1 MSEVVIEFKNVTKKY
16 KLFKSEK
23 RRLLYTFCRKI
34 KYQEK
39 KAVDNV
45 SFQVRRGESV
55 ALFGKNGAGKS
66 TILKMITGVC
76 FPTEGEITVKG
87 RVSALLELTSGF
99 DTEFT
104 GRENIYLKGQLLGLK
119 DKEIKELEQE
129 REKATQN
136 DTELK
141 DAQQKITE
149 GNKIT
154 GMTEVTGPGVII
166 TLSDGKG
173 VATSTLNPSQLIV
186 HDLDVLSVVNELINA
201 GAEAISINDQRWVL
215 TTAISC
221 RGNTIDINGERIG
234 APFTIKAIGLPEYLA
249 GLERVGGYLE
259 YMKQDGVGV
268 KLEKSNSIT
277 IPKYSGVINF
287 EYLQNVEE

>member
-1 MSEVVIEFKNVTKKY
+1 MSNKKGISIILGIMCFALTLGIFIQIKTIRNTDSTISQNQEANELRDEILKY
-16 KLFKSEK
+16 KE
-23 RRLLYTFCRKI
+23 RY
-34 KYQEK
+34 
-39 KAVDNV
+39 DNR
-45 SFQVRRGESV
+45 F
-55 ALFGKNGAGKS
+55 
-66 TILKMITGVC
+66 
-76 FPTEGEITVKG
+76 
-87 RVSALLELTSGF
+87 
-99 DTEFT
+99 
-104 GRENIYLKGQLLGLK
+104 
-119 DKEIKELEQE
+119 KELEEAEKNLEKE
-129 REKATQN
+129 REEATEN
-136 DTELK
+136 NSELEQ
-141 DAQQKITE
+141 AQQKITE

-166 TLSDGKG
+166 TLTDGTGIG
-173 VATSTLNPSQLIV
+173 VSTLNPSQLIV

-201 GAEAISINDQRWVL
+201 GAEAIAINEQRWVF

-234 APFTIKAIGLPEYLA
+234 APFVIKAIGLPEYLS

-268 KLEKSNSIT
+268 KLEKSNNIT

>member
-1 MSEVVIEFKNVTKKY
+1 MTNKKIISIILGIMCLALTLGIVVQIRT
-16 KLFKSEK
+16 
-23 RRLLYTFCRKI
+23 I
-34 KYQEK
+34 
-39 KAVDNV
+39 
-45 SFQVRRGESV
+45 
-55 ALFGKNGAGKS
+55 KS
-66 TILKMITGVC
+66 TNSTIGQNQEANDLRDEILRYKERYDDK
-76 FPTEGEITVKG
+76 FKE
-87 RVSALLELTSGF
+87 LETA
-99 DTEFT
+99 E
-104 GRENIYLKGQLLGLK
+104 
-119 DKEIKELEQE
+119 KELEQE

-141 DAQQKITE
+141 EAQQKITE

>member
-1 MSEVVIEFKNVTKKY
+1 MTNKKIISIILGIMCLALTLGIVVQIRT
-16 KLFKSEK
+16 
-23 RRLLYTFCRKI
+23 I
-34 KYQEK
+34 
-39 KAVDNV
+39 
-45 SFQVRRGESV
+45 
-55 ALFGKNGAGKS
+55 KS
-66 TILKMITGVC
+66 TNSTIGQNQEANDLRDEILRYKERYDNK
-76 FPTEGEITVKG
+76 FKE
-87 RVSALLELTSGF
+87 LETA
-99 DTEFT
+99 E
-104 GRENIYLKGQLLGLK
+104 
-119 DKEIKELEQE
+119 KELEQE
-129 REKATQN
+129 SEKATQN

-221 RGNTIDINGERIG
+221 RGNTIDTNGERIG

>member
-1 MSEVVIEFKNVTKKY
+1 MTNKKIISIILGIMCLALTLGIVVQIRT
-16 KLFKSEK
+16 
-23 RRLLYTFCRKI
+23 I
-34 KYQEK
+34 
-39 KAVDNV
+39 
-45 SFQVRRGESV
+45 
-55 ALFGKNGAGKS
+55 KS
-66 TILKMITGVC
+66 TNSTIGQNQEANDLRDEILRYKERYDNK
-76 FPTEGEITVKG
+76 FKE
-87 RVSALLELTSGF
+87 LETA
-99 DTEFT
+99 E
-104 GRENIYLKGQLLGLK
+104 
-119 DKEIKELEQE
+119 KELEQE

-141 DAQQKITE
+141 EAQQKITE

-277 IPKYSGVINF
+277 IQKYSGVINF

>member
-1 MSEVVIEFKNVTKKY
+1 MTNKKIISIILGIMCLALTLGIVVQIRT
-16 KLFKSEK
+16 
-23 RRLLYTFCRKI
+23 I
-34 KYQEK
+34 
-39 KAVDNV
+39 
-45 SFQVRRGESV
+45 
-55 ALFGKNGAGKS
+55 KS
-66 TILKMITGVC
+66 TNSTIGQNQEANDLRDEILRYKERYDNK
-76 FPTEGEITVKG
+76 FKE
-87 RVSALLELTSGF
+87 LETA
-99 DTEFT
+99 E
-104 GRENIYLKGQLLGLK
+104 
-119 DKEIKELEQE
+119 KELEQE

-141 DAQQKITE
+141 EAQQKITE

-287 EYLQNVEE
+287 EYIQNVEEKNKN

>member
-1 MSEVVIEFKNVTKKY
+1 MTNKKVISIILGIMCLALTMGIVIQIKTIKNT
-16 KLFKSEK
+16 
-23 RRLLYTFCRKI
+23 
-34 KYQEK
+34 
-39 KAVDNV
+39 N
-45 SFQVRRGESV
+45 
-55 ALFGKNGAGKS
+55 S
-66 TILKMITGVC
+66 TIGQNQEANDLRD
-76 FPTEGEITVKG
+76 EILRYKE
-87 RVSALLELTSGF
+87 RYDNRFQELEIA
-99 DTEFT
+99 E
-104 GRENIYLKGQLLGLK
+104 
-119 DKEIKELEQE
+119 KELEKE
-129 REKATQN
+129 RENATQN
-136 DTELK
+136 DAELK
-141 DAQQKITE
+141 DAQEKITE

-173 VATSTLNPSQLIV
+173 GAVSTLNPSQLIV
-186 HDLDVLSVVNELINA
+186 HDLDVLSVINELINA

-215 TTAISC
+215 NTAISC

>member
-1 MSEVVIEFKNVTKKY
+1 MTNKKIISIILGIMCLALTLGIVVQIRT
-16 KLFKSEK
+16 
-23 RRLLYTFCRKI
+23 I
-34 KYQEK
+34 
-39 KAVDNV
+39 
-45 SFQVRRGESV
+45 
-55 ALFGKNGAGKS
+55 KS
-66 TILKMITGVC
+66 TNSTIGQNQEANDLRDEILRYKERYDNK
-76 FPTEGEITVKG
+76 FKE
-87 RVSALLELTSGF
+87 LETA
-99 DTEFT
+99 E
-104 GRENIYLKGQLLGLK
+104 
-119 DKEIKELEQE
+119 KELEQE

-141 DAQQKITE
+141 EAQQKITE

-154 GMTEVTGPGVII
+154 GMTEVTGSGVII

-173 VATSTLNPSQLIV
+173 IATSTLNPSQLIV